1 MYWTLLTFVNT
12 MGFVDGRERTSVE
25 ELWKEQAQLTILVI
39 LGFIFTHMYRAYVKK
54 NKWISLSVPKLIT
67 RLVLSAFLLIFLIGT
82 TFIIAIAMANL
93 VSREDLLNSGHVLGA
108 YIGITPFTSLWV
120 AIYFS
125 VQYFKNYRKS
135 QVLQLK
141 QDALIKEATLNKLR
155 SQLNPHFV
163 FNSLNSIR
171 ALVIVEPNKARDSI
185 TALSNIFRKS
195 LQLDKALRIPFDE
208 ELQIVK
214 DYLKLEKIRFEE
226 RLEIVLDI
234 EPDVYA
240 SKVPPLMLQT
250 LVENGIK
257 HGISSLAAGGVLQL
271 KGRDYQKS
279 FHFEIIN
286 SGRLRHKVG
295 GRKGYGL
302 QNTRERLELLYDG
315 RASITIENFEEDRV
329 LTTLIIP
336 KEQEGQVPGTH
347 NGLREQEAEEA
358 STTLKK

>member
-1 MYWTLLTFVNT
+1 MYWSLLTFVNT
-12 MGFVDGRERTSVE
+12 MGFIEERDPANVGQ
-25 ELWKEQAQLTILVI
+25 EQLQLTILVV
-39 LGFIFTHMYRAYVKK
+39 LGFIFTHAYRSYVKK
-54 NKWISLSVPKLIT
+54 HKWTSLSVPKLIT
-67 RLVLSAFLLIFLIGT
+67 RLISSTLLLILLIGT
-82 TFIIAIAMANL
+82 TFIITIGAADLISAN
-93 VSREDLLNSGHVLGA
+93 DLQDFGSILGA

-125 VQYFKNYRKS
+125 VQYFKNYRKA

-155 SQLNPHFV
+155 SQLNPHFI

-171 ALVIVEPNKARDSI
+171 ALVLLEPEKARDSI

-214 DYLKLEKIRFEE
+214 DYLQLEKIRFEE
-226 RLEIVLDI
+226 RLEIVLEI
-234 EPDVYA
+234 EPEVYA

-257 HGISSLAAGGVLQL
+257 HGISSLASGGILAL
-271 KGRDYQKS
+271 KAKAHDKS

-286 SGRLRHKVG
+286 SGRLEYKTG

-302 QNTRERLELLYDG
+302 KNTRERLELLYDG
-315 RASITIENFEEDRV
+315 SASIAIENLNDDKV

-336 KEQEGQVPGTH
+336 KEQEGNVPGLH
-347 NGLREQEAEEA
+347 NGLREQEET
-358 STTLKK
+358 SPISLKK